1 MGNVKMHRL
10 RYGIRVDLE
19 KKRLKITLMTPSLEK
34 SKAKE
39 EDSGIFIGYLHILN
53 IPVKQKIGA
62 IEDLP
67 RKSRKT
73 RKLER

>member
-39 EDSGIFIGYLHILN
+39 EDSGIRVSLQIIYL
-53 IPVKQKIGA
+53 
-62 IEDLP
+62 
-67 RKSRKT
+67 S
-73 RKLER
+73 